1 MKTRSLCA
9 EHEMRKVDIPFMRWN
24 VWAFCHV
31 TKIAEVAMI
40 DYFPVVGLLHPIDFQ
55 RWGFVDQ
62 IEKSREG
69 LAQANAAATTMT
81 DVIDPPQF
89 GKKFF
94 LVEKFRIPPIDRMSG
109 WGLDTALADWIAA
122 HIGHGRVDCMAVERN
137 CSG

>member
-1 MKTRSLCA
+1 
-9 EHEMRKVDIPFMRWN
+9 MRKVDIPFMWWN
-24 VWAFCHV
+24 VRAFCHV

-40 DYFPVVGLLHPIDFQ
+40 DYFPVVGLFHAIDFQ
-55 RWGFVDQ
+55 RSGFVDQ

-69 LAQANAAATTMT
+69 LAQANAAATTMA
-81 DVIDPPQF
+81 DVVDSPQF

-122 HIGHGRVDCMAVERN
+122 HIGHGRLDCVTVECN

>member
-24 VWAFCHV
+24 VRAFCHIA
-31 TKIAEVAMI
+31 KIAEVAMI
-40 DYFPVVGLLHPIDFQ
+40 DYFPVVGLLHPVDFQ
-55 RWGFVDQ
+55 RWGLVDQ
-62 IEKSREG
+62 IEKCREG

-81 DVIDPPQF
+81 DVVDPPQF

-94 LVEKFRIPPIDRMSG
+94 LVEIFRITPIDRMSG

-122 HIGHGRVDCMAVERN
+122 HIGHGRVDRMAVERN

>member
-1 MKTRSLCA
+1 
-9 EHEMRKVDIPFMRWN
+9 MRKVDIPFMRWN
-24 VWAFCHV
+24 VRAFCHV

-55 RWGFVDQ
+55 RWGLVDQ
-62 IEKSREG
+62 IEKRREG
-69 LAQANAAATTMT
+69 LAQANAAATTMA
-81 DVIDPPQF
+81 DVVDSPQF

-122 HIGHGRVDCMAVERN
+122 HIGHGRLDCVTVECN

>member
-1 MKTRSLCA
+1 
-9 EHEMRKVDIPFMRWN
+9 
-24 VWAFCHV
+24 
-31 TKIAEVAMI
+31 MI
-40 DYFPVVGLLHPIDFQ
+40 DYFPVVGLFHPIDFQ

-69 LAQANAAATTMT
+69 LAQANAAAATMT
-81 DVIDPPQF
+81 DVKDSPQF

-94 LVEKFRIPPIDRMSG
+94 LVEKLRIPPIDRMSG

-122 HIGHGRVDCMAVERN
+122 HIGHGGVDRMAVERN

>member
-1 MKTRSLCA
+1 
-9 EHEMRKVDIPFMRWN
+9 MRKVDIPFMRWN
-24 VWAFCHV
+24 VRAFCHV

-40 DYFPVVGLLHPIDFQ
+40 DYFPVVGLLHPVNFQ
-55 RWGFVDQ
+55 RWGLVDQ

-81 DVIDPPQF
+81 DVKDPSQF

-94 LVEKFRIPPIDRMSG
+94 LVEKLRIPPIDRMSG

-122 HIGHGRVDCMAVERN
+122 HIGHGRVDSMAIERN

>member
-1 MKTRSLCA
+1 
-9 EHEMRKVDIPFMRWN
+9 
-24 VWAFCHV
+24 
-31 TKIAEVAMI
+31 MI
-40 DYFPVVGLLHPIDFQ
+40 DYFPVVGLLHPINFQ

-109 WGLDTALADWIAA
+109 WGLDTALADWMSCSYWARQ
-122 HIGHGRVDCMAVERN
+122 GRLHG
-137 CSG
+137 G